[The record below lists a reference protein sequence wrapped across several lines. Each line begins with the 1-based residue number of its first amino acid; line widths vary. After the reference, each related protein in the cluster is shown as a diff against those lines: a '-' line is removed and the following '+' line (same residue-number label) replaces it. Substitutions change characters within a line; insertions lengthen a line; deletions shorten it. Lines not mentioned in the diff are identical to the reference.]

1 MESDHNKLST
11 YDFIMKRRREQT
23 ESGDNNNEKVN
34 DKKALLSTSYFF
46 ACCSTKIER
55 MKRSRKVHDETNCKN
70 FPLKKKKWFKMNIIA
85 TKRENRKHSA
95 VPEENRIESVDGTIN
110 TIQAGLDDNSLIKRT
125 SIDSPS
131 IWSGTHG
138 DVYIG
143 SPERRVLEG
152 REDGEGSNRNSS
164 KAPLNKRPSNLSLQ
178 PTSASVPFTFGP
190 ILGSNHQTGAGSMN
204 QRRASET
211 ATTSQRNFFNEHPAT
226 HGQLTSL
233 NERQIN
239 SSDRNQL
246 MSRLC
251 DRSKSIQLDGS
262 VLHKRMKRDP
272 AKVQHQL
279 IFRQKSIE
287 QMINTQKLFHQLPGI
302 SRDGVKSRISNGQG
316 SIFGDVE
323 TCDDNETNEII
334 CERV

>member
-1 MESDHNKLST
+1 
-11 YDFIMKRRREQT
+11 MKRRREQT
-23 ESGDNNNEKVN
+23 ELGDNNNEKRY

-55 MKRSRKVHDETNCKN
+55 MKRSRKVQDETNCKN
-70 FPLKKKKWFKMNIIA
+70 VQLKKKKWFRRNIVA
-85 TKRENRKHSA
+85 AKRESRKKSA
-95 VPEENRIESVDGTIN
+95 VPCDNGIKSVDGTIN
-110 TIQAGLDDNSLIKRT
+110 STQTGLEENSLIRRA

-131 IWSGTHG
+131 ICSGTHG
-138 DVYIG
+138 DVYLG
-143 SPERRVLEG
+143 SPERRVLESRG
-152 REDGEGSNRNSS
+152 EKVKAGPEGSGSGSS
-164 KAPLNKRPSNLSLQ
+164 RAPLNKRPSNLSLQ
-178 PTSASVPFTFGP
+178 PTSTRDPFTFGP
-190 ILGSNHQTGAGSMN
+190 IHGSNIQKGACSF

-211 ATTSQRNFFNEHPAT
+211 TETSQRNFFNDHPT
-226 HGQLTSL
+226 STQGQLISV

-262 VLHKRMKRDP
+262 VLHKRMRKNP

-302 SRDGVKSRISNGQG
+302 SRDGVKSRISNGNG
-316 SIFGDVE
+316 SIFGDIE
-323 TCDDNETNEII
+323 TCDDNETNEVI